1 MIYTVVQ
8 VADKPREG
16 WVPYWFV
23 KFIWIYYLFKLWL

>member
-23 KFIWIYYLFKLWL
+23 KII